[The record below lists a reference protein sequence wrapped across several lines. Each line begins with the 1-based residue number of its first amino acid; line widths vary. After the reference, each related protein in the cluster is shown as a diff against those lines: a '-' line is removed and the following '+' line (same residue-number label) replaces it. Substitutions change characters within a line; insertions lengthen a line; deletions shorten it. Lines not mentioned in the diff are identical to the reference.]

1 MARKEVVRDN
11 IDYSNQKIVDV
22 EISKEIRS
30 AFLDYSMSVIVS
42 RALPDVRDGLKPVHR
57 RILYAMYNTG
67 LYPDKPYRKCATTV
81 GEVLGHYHPH
91 GDASVYDALVRM
103 AQDFSLRHP
112 LVDGHGNFGSVDGD
126 PAAAYRYTE
135 ARMSKISLKMLE
147 DIKKDTVNWVPN
159 FDDTEVEPEVL
170 PTKFPCLLIN
180 GSSGLAVGMATNIPP
195 HNMGEVA
202 EGVCCLIDN
211 PDAELEEIMQYIK
224 GPDFPTHGI
233 IMGAKGIKEA
243 YSTGRGK
250 IIVRA
255 RAEIKE
261 TKNDRYKI
269 IVTEL
274 PYSVNKRRLIEK
286 IAELIKDKRIEG
298 IADLQDYTD
307 RHGMHIE
314 ITIKRDAN
322 AQVVLNNLYK
332 MTEMQT
338 TFGVILLALDGG
350 VPKILTLK
358 QILQKYISFQEE
370 IITRR
375 TRFYL
380 KKAEERAHILEGLA
394 KALDIVDEVIATIRA
409 CRGGQSEAK
418 QAIMDKFGFD
428 DPQAAAIVAYRLGQ
442 LAGLEI
448 EKILNELEE
457 LHEKIK
463 DYNDILNNEQR
474 VLDIVKTEIREVADK
489 YGDER
494 RTEISA
500 FTGDVD
506 DEDLIPVEDCILT
519 LTERGYI
526 KRQTVDTYKAQNRGG
541 KGIMGMSRREE
552 DVAKNMFTCSTHD
565 AILIFTNMGKVFK
578 LKGYQIPEASR
589 TSKGMNVINLLPIE
603 QDEKVTAMVKVPK
616 DSDREYLCM
625 VTRNGVIKRTALD
638 QYNNIRKT
646 GIIAINLDEGDEL
659 CWVEITDGE
668 RNLIVATHD
677 GMAICFKEED
687 ARLIGRTARGVRAIQ
702 LAEGDYVV
710 GFAVAVENMQLLTV
724 SETGYGRRSD
734 FEDYRVQGRA
744 GKGLINYHTDK
755 YGKVAMIAPVMEEN
769 DVIMIT
775 SDGVVIRTHADQI
788 SLIKRGGKGVKVMT
802 VKDNEKVATIG
813 IVERAND
820 EEEIT
825 APEQTDAEVQNED
838 VPVEE

>member
-180 GSSGLAVGMATNIPP
+180 GSSGIAVGMATNIPP

-233 IMGAKGIKEA
+233 IMGAKGIREA

-286 IAELIKDKRIEG
+286 IADLIKDKRIEG

-677 GMAICFKEED
+677 GMSICFKEED

-825 APEQTDAEVQNED
+825 APEQTDAEAQNED
-838 VPVEE
+838 VPAEE

>member
-1 MARKEVVRDN
+1 MG
-11 IDYSNQKIVDV
+11 QH
-22 EISKEIRS
+22 
-30 AFLDYSMSVIVS
+30 LQ
-42 RALPDVRDGLKPVHR
+42 
-57 RILYAMYNTG
+57 
-67 LYPDKPYRKCATTV
+67 
-81 GEVLGHYHPH
+81 LGSH
-91 GDASVYDALVRM
+91 GDAA
-103 AQDFSLRHP
+103 
-112 LVDGHGNFGSVDGD
+112 G
-126 PAAAYRYTE
+126 
-135 ARMSKISLKMLE
+135 
-147 DIKKDTVNWVPN
+147 
-159 FDDTEVEPEVL
+159 
-170 PTKFPCLLIN
+170 
-180 GSSGLAVGMATNIPP
+180 
-195 HNMGEVA
+195 
-202 EGVCCLIDN
+202 
-211 PDAELEEIMQYIK
+211 
-224 GPDFPTHGI
+224 
-233 IMGAKGIKEA
+233 
-243 YSTGRGK
+243 
-250 IIVRA
+250 
-255 RAEIKE
+255 
-261 TKNDRYKI
+261 
-269 IVTEL
+269 
-274 PYSVNKRRLIEK
+274 
-286 IAELIKDKRIEG
+286 IEG

-375 TRFYL
+375 TKFYL

-463 DYNDILNNEQR
+463 DYNDILNNEHR

-616 DSDREYLCM
+616 DGDREYLCM

-638 QYNNIRKT
+638 QYNNIRKN

-710 GFAVAVENMQLLTV
+710 GFAVAVDNMQLLTV
-724 SETGYGRRSD
+724 SETGYGRRSN

-813 IVERAND
+813 IVERAAD

-825 APEQTDAEVQNED
+825 APEQTDAEAQNED
-838 VPVEE
+838 VPTEE

>member
-180 GSSGLAVGMATNIPP
+180 GSSGIAVGMATNIPP

-261 TKNDRYKI
+261 TKNDRFKI

-677 GMAICFKEED
+677 GMSICFKEED

-825 APEQTDAEVQNED
+825 APEQTDAEAQNED